1 MRSLAWEEKT
11 VRSELQYPEEWKGQK
26 DPDILW
32 CVSTT
37 KIHLLDLQRTR
48 EAAAIL
54 YSEIC
59 FEKGVLYFS
68 VSRKQQRFSYQDM
81 KNHPSGDQ
89 NSRPFCFC
97 PIFTP
102 LEDTVV

>member
-11 VRSELQYPEEWKGQK
+11 MRSELQYPKERKGQK

-37 KIHLLDLQRTR
+37 KIHLLDLQRTG

-54 YSEIC
+54 YPEIC

-68 VSRKQQRFSYQDM
+68 VSRKQQRDFPT
-81 KNHPSGDQ
+81 K
-89 NSRPFCFC
+89 
-97 PIFTP
+97 I
-102 LEDTVV
+102 